1 MSIKLMSKIW
11 EHPELARG
19 QTIVTKDQKE
29 VDQQNKLRTMKMVLL
44 CLADM
49 ANDDGVCWP
58 SNKTIAERSNLTPDY
73 VRNIMGTLRANGW
86 LTTTE
91 RFSETGKRTSNWVAL
106 DKTKISTPQLVH
118 PSDLVGGTPPHLV
131 HPTPPHLVGGTIEPS
146 LDSSLKERETPSP
159 TAKSKSL
166 TSEETTKTPPP
177 VPFHPPLA
185 VTAHELTQR
194 RAKSLKY
201 CQEYNWQIH
210 RPTFEAIVDAMGKQA
225 LVNADNDRTIGDL
238 QQAAVTL
245 TKAGV
250 SAETIIKRTG
260 EWKASWIGQ
269 RNGSASQF
277 IEFMGTASAVTAS
290 GQAAPA
296 LAAFTGSEK

>member
-1 MSIKLMSKIW
+1 MSKEYLFDAIRALTG
-11 EHPELARG
+11 HNSR
-19 QTIVTKDQKE
+19 V
-29 VDQQNKLRTMKMVLL
+29 
-44 CLADM
+44 
-49 ANDDGVCWP
+49 
-58 SNKTIAERSNLTPDY
+58 SAERIYCEAMGDDLAGGMFLSQLIFWSDKGKRADGYFYKTGIEWQEETYLSPY
-73 VRNIMGTLRANGW
+73 LVRKHTKQCEEFGW
-86 LTTTE
+86 LTTKIIRANGSPTVHFLVDSDK
-91 RFSETGKRTSNWVAL
+91 FSKWIVKILINGKSKFSQSLTDL
-106 DKTKISTPQLVH
+106 TTTP
-118 PSDLVGGTPPHLV
+118 T
-131 HPTPPHLVGGTIEPS
+131 T
-146 LDSSLKERETPSP
+146 ERETPSP

-194 RAKSLKY
+194 RGKSLKH

-290 GQAAPA
+290 GQKGSMSRKIQV
-296 LAAFTGSEK
+296 LA